1 MVLKFN
7 IDSIKKNTDN
17 FSCILYFKNEKYNLI
32 IKKENQKKQIEL
44 PYLLSRLVPL
54 QNFTFK
60 PRSVLRLSINCKGEN
75 SNICDI
81 LFVDRKSY
89 FKKQDEN
96 EGNWLSS
103 SAEFLHI
110 FSNPLYDYFLQ
121 QKSNIK
127 NLEIIQK

>member
-7 IDSIKKNTDN
+7 INSITKNTND

-32 IKKENQKKQIEL
+32 IKKENQKKNIEL

-60 PRSVLRLSINCKGEN
+60 PRSVLRLLINCKDEN
-75 SNICDI
+75 SNVSDI

-96 EGNWLSS
+96 EGNWLSLS
-103 SAEFLHI
+103 VEFLYI
-110 FSNPLYDYFLQ
+110 FSNPLYDYFLENQ
-121 QKSNIK
+121 SSIK
-127 NLEIIQK
+127 NLEIIPK